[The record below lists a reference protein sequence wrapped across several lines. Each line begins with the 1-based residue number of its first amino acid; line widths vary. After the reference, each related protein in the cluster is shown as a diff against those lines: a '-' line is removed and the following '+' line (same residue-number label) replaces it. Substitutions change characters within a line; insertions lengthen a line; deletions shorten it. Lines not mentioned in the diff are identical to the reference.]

1 LLLLPSTARPG
12 DTVPLTVALVDVRGN
27 VGGAGAT
34 RVTLLEPPDGLELP
48 EAFELPADA
57 GGHARFEVPVRAEGV
72 YRLRARTTAGL
83 EAESNPLVVRAD
95 APRLLWGDLHG
106 HTNWSDGTGLPEDYF
121 RYARDVA
128 ALDVVALTDHDH
140 W

>member
-1 LLLLPSTARPG
+1 AEREERLWFWVDADGDGVRKPVLDSPRVDVLPGAPARLLLLLPSTARPG

-72 YRLRARTTAGL
+72 YRLRARTTA
-83 EAESNPLVVRAD
+83 
-95 APRLLWGDLHG
+95 
-106 HTNWSDGTGLPEDYF
+106 
-121 RYARDVA
+121 
-128 ALDVVALTDHDH
+128 
-140 W
+140 